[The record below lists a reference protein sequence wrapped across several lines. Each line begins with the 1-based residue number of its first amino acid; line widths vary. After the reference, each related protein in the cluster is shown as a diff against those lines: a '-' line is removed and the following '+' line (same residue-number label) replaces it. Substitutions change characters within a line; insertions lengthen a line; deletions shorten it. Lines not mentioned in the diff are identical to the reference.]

1 MIAWAAAV
9 LKAPMYYM
17 KLIHLLAQTTV
28 ASCENNAI
36 PKGYIMIQNL
46 NFR

>member
-1 MIAWAAAV
+1 MIAWAVAV
-9 LKAPMYYM
+9 LKAHIYYM
-17 KLIHLLAQTTV
+17 KPIHLSAQTTV
-28 ASCENNAI
+28 ACCENNAI